1 VCYSILETVNL
12 QHSILT
18 ELHNSATLCRQGRQ
32 LILTISVRMKVMVRK
47 VTTESYHPLEADIVH
62 PTLVSIA
69 VHLVQYASAQLINL
83 GSHLAT
89 QTSVLLL
96 IPN

>member
-1 VCYSILETVNL
+1 
-12 QHSILT
+12 
-18 ELHNSATLCRQGRQ
+18 
-32 LILTISVRMKVMVRK
+32 MVRK